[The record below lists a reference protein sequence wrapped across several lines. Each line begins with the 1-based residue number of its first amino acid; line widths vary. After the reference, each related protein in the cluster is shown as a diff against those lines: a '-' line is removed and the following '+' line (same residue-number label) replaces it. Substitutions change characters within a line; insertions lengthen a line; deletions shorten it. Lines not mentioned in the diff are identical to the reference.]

1 MRLTRNKRG
10 TTLLEQLIALLLGA
24 IVITS
29 LYGFYRTELFHL
41 LSQEA
46 RAITLEDAR
55 GAMDIISRDLKNAG
69 SWGTGSVPSE
79 RGGNDDPEGDAD
91 TVCNRI
97 YRATRSLIHIQMDL
111 NGNDTCADT
120 DPRENIRYELAGST
134 ATCPGAAVI
143 RRNGDCLVSNVST
156 PAPNRLF
163 TYYDVNDAELGDS
176 PPLLAIKRIRIEF
189 AVEVKNPDPKVQGK
203 IASSLS
209 SSVELR
215 N

>member
-1 MRLTRNKRG
+1 
-10 TTLLEQLIALLLGA
+10 LLEQLIALLLGA

-29 LYGFYRTELFHL
+29 LYGIYRAELFHL

-46 RAITLEDAR
+46 KAITLEDVR

-69 SWGTGSVPSE
+69 SWETGSAPSE
-79 RGGNDDPEGDAD
+79 QGGFDDPDGDAD

-97 YRATRSLIHIQMDL
+97 YRATRWLIHIQMDL
-111 NGNDTCADT
+111 NGNASCADT
-120 DPRENIRYELAGST
+120 DPRENIRYELAGPT
-134 ATCPGAAVI
+134 ATCPGAVVI
-143 RRNGDCLVSNVST
+143 RRNGDCLVSNVTT

-163 TYYDVNDAELGDS
+163 TYYDVDGVDLGDA
-176 PPLLAIKRIRIEF
+176 PPLSAIKRIRIEF
-189 AVEVKNPDPKVQGK
+189 AVEVKNPDPRVAGK